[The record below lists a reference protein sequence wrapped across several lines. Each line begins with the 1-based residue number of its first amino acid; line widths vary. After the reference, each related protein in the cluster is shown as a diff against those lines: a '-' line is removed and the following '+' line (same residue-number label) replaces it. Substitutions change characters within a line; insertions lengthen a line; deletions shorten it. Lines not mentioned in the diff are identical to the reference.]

1 MCLYFHQDRNARW
14 ILGTMYG
21 DEWKEICPYC
31 VNSDFMPFALT
42 WMVTKM
48 GECPES
54 CSWNCET
61 MDDHRHS
68 GTIRRMQHSR
78 HLVPNLGWQSTNII
92 HTEMLPVNPMTL
104 RVSWHIGRR
113 WIRSEK
119 NTSMYL
125 FMVLIPL
132 CRRPKQMSWSLG
144 TKGIRGRLVRKMVVV
159 LNFSDKV
166 SRVPVKKYTGV
177 SVIAPNKGSSGRV
190 ENQIEL
196 RPFGSVVL
204 LGKVSL

>member
-68 GTIRRMQHSR
+68 GTIRQMQHSR
-78 HLVPNLGWQSTNII
+78 HLVPNLGWQSTKII
-92 HTEMLPVNPMTL
+92 HTEMLPVNPMTM

-125 FMVLIPL
+125 FMVLIPFVGDRNRWVDHWV
-132 CRRPKQMSWSLG
+132 RRVFAGDWSEKWLSFW
-144 TKGIRGRLVRKMVVV
+144 TSLIRCQGFQWR
-159 LNFSDKV
+159 S
-166 SRVPVKKYTGV
+166 
-177 SVIAPNKGSSGRV
+177 I
-190 ENQIEL
+190 Q
-196 RPFGSVVL
+196 
-204 LGKVSL
+204 VSLL